1 VKKEEK
7 PSSVRILHNKDE
19 IKHIICHLRM
29 TLNRHDDR
37 NYVALLG
44 YKGLPITL
52 IRKND
57 IYELFG
63 VKRIFIPNDMG
74 NLVKNNKGEIVDPT
88 KYWLKWEEIPEWISV
103 GLLENEYLDSTKTE
117 IPPNKILSFF
127 NEHYLVIRQPQ
138 LIHWKIREEYIKM
151 ANAKMYKSF
160 MDNYGD
166 KYQFGKDE
174 KQKPTV
180 EDFVI
185 YMQHMAPSFGTVLIE
200 PQFLTFL
207 VKIDKVKQY
216 ITPNTV
222 IHDSIKHLF
231 ENDTSSPKIK
241 KSRKSAVMDS
251 ESK

>member
-1 VKKEEK
+1 MRKEEK
-7 PSSVRILHNKDE
+7 SPSVRILHNKDE

-57 IYELFG
+57 IYELFD

-88 KYWLKWEEIPEWISV
+88 KYWLKWEEIPEWVNI
-103 GLLENEYLDSTKTE
+103 GLLEWEYLDSTKTE
-117 IPPNKILSFF
+117 IPSNELVLFY
-127 NEHYLVIRQPQ
+127 NEHYLVMRQSQ
-138 LIHWKIREEYIKM
+138 LIHWKIREEYIKT

-160 MDNYGD
+160 MDIYGD
-166 KYQFGKDE
+166 KLQFGKDE
-174 KQKPTV
+174 NQKPTV

-200 PQFLTFL
+200 PKFLTVL
-207 VKIDKVKQY
+207 IKIDKIKQY
-216 ITPNTV
+216 ITPKTI
-222 IHDSIKHLF
+222 IHSSIKHLF
-231 ENDTSSPKIK
+231 DDEINLQQAK
-241 KSRKSAVMDS
+241 KSRKSTIVAT
-251 ESK
+251 KNQ